1 MAVGVFLSPSTHS
14 LYDNSIGDEGA
25 KVLSDAIKTMANLK
39 VLK

>member
-14 LYDNSIGDEGA
+14 LERNSIGDEGA

-39 VLK
+39 ELK